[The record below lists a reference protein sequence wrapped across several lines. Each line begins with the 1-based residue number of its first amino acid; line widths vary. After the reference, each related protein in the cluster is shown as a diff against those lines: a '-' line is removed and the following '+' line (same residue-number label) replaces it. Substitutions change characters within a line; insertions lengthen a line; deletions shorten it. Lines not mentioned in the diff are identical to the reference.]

1 MNMRITIRVVSAIVL
16 LGSIAWMIYEPG
28 FEPTIATGGSLI
40 TLISSFVGET
50 KTKRKGSQN
59 QELSGQSIGIQA
71 GRDANVKNIK
81 R

>member
-1 MNMRITIRVVSAIVL
+1 MRLIIRAISAIVF
-16 LGSIAWMIYEPG
+16 LGSIVWMIYEPG
-28 FEPTIATGGSLI
+28 FEPALAVGGSLI
-40 TLISSFVGET
+40 TLLSSFIGEA
-50 KTKRKGSQN
+50 KAKRKGPQN